1 MIEETKEENIEENIE
16 ENKFLKIKSIRTSS
30 NAFNMKLKEGDI
42 ILALDGE
49 LINKSYEDLSKEL
62 QEIKERKILT
72 LFRDGVFFNTFVYGS
87 LGVVSENVSSTEIPE
102 LENFN
107 SKDKIDL
114 DAFYQQF
121 EVFKKIGNPAI
132 LLNTSPSIL
141 ASLAPPFWMIE
152 NRLWNF
158 LGISLV
164 FYMVLM
170 MISPWLFFIGWI
182 LKSWYV
188 GNSQI
193 DILRLFYRLNNYNNS
208 LSFCAKSE
216 KEAQELSRKF
226 DSKIDFYYS
235 YLEPAVIED

>member
-1 MIEETKEENIEENIE
+1 MTEETIE

-72 LFRDGVFFNTFVYGS
+72 LFRNGVFFNTFVYGS
-87 LGVVSENVSSTEIPE
+87 LGIVSENVSFSEIPE

-107 SKDKIDL
+107 SKHEVDL

-193 DILRLFYRLNNYNNS
+193 EILRLFYRLNNYNNS

-235 YLEPAVIED
+235 YLEPVVIED

>member
-1 MIEETKEENIEENIE
+1 MSEETREETIEEN
-16 ENKFLKIKSIRTSS
+16 NVLKIKSIRTSS

-62 QEIKERKILT
+62 QEIKDQKILT
-72 LFRDGVFFNTFVYGS
+72 LFRNGVFFNTFVYGS
-87 LGVVSENVSSTEIPE
+87 LGVVCENQSFAEIPE

-107 SKDKIDL
+107 SKHEVDL

-132 LLNTSPSIL
+132 LLNTYPSIL

-158 LGISLV
+158 LGISLI
-164 FYMVLM
+164 FYMVLI

-193 DILRLFYRLNNYNNS
+193 EILRLFYRLNNYSQS
-208 LSFCAKSE
+208 LSFCAKNE

-235 YLEPAVIED
+235 YLEPVVIED

>member
-1 MIEETKEENIEENIE
+1 MTEETTEETIEQN
-16 ENKFLKIKSIRTSS
+16 NFLKIKSIRTSS

-62 QEIKERKILT
+62 QEIKEQKILT
-72 LFRDGVFFNTFVYGS
+72 LFRNGVFFNTFVYGS

-193 DILRLFYRLNNYNNS
+193 EILRLFYRLNNYNNS

-235 YLEPAVIED
+235 YLEPVVIED

>member
-1 MIEETKEENIEENIE
+1 MTEETTEETIEQN
-16 ENKFLKIKSIRTSS
+16 NFLKIKSIRTSS

-49 LINKSYEDLSKEL
+49 LINKSYEDFSKEL
-62 QEIKERKILT
+62 QEIKEQKILT

-193 DILRLFYRLNNYNNS
+193 EILRLFYRLNNYNNS

-235 YLEPAVIED
+235 YLEPVVIED